1 MKTGP
6 GLSGSAKTTLIGVL
20 ALGLAGGIGT
30 WWALG
35 VLGEKTAE
43 LAALQERLGNPAL
56 ASLLGETTGTS
67 RASQEAAQIRKMTQ
81 TLQEEEGASSRRWSV
96 GTQEARGQGKDW
108 AKDPG
113 KWKDELIARQN
124 ELQKKA
130 SSERV
135 LLAPDFYLGL
145 QEYQQKSPTAD
156 EVPDLAVQLSVAG
169 RLVER
174 LLEAR
179 KIREQYTTDCELKSL
194 ALVRKGENQDKVPPG
209 TSSATAPKGPS
220 AVPERKKFR
229 LELKCSPEV
238 LYEYVRL
245 LASDDWLL
253 IIQNLSV
260 SNEKPDFPPRSEIAK
275 KFGSVSA
282 GDAGRPG
289 DSAAGKKLL
298 EVLSG
303 DEALSVGMEIDFIAW
318 QEAEAAKPPA
328 DKGPKP

>member
-1 MKTGP
+1 MKP
-6 GLSGSAKTTLIGVL
+6 GIGRSGATKTPLIGVL
-20 ALGLAGGIGT
+20 ALVLAGGIGT

-35 VLGEKTAE
+35 LLDEKTAE

-81 TLQEEEGASSRRWSV
+81 ALQEEEGASSRRWSL

-113 KWKDELIARQN
+113 KWKDELITRQN

-135 LLAPDFYLGL
+135 RLAPDFYLGL
-145 QEYQQKSPTAD
+145 QEFQQKSPPAD
-156 EVPDLAVQLSVAG
+156 EVPDLALQLSVAG

-174 LLEAR
+174 LFDAR

-209 TSSATAPKGPS
+209 TSSAAAPQGPA

-260 SNEKPDFPPRSEIAK
+260 VNEKPDFPPRSEIAK
-275 KFGSVSA
+275 KFGPVSVGEA
-282 GDAGRPG
+282 VRPG

-303 DEALSVGMEIDFIAW
+303 DEALSVGMEVDFVAW
-318 QEAEAAKPPA
+318 LEAEAAKPAA
-328 DKGPKP
+328 DKSPKP